1 MRILHLIPS
10 LTLLLSAVVG
20 CSSER
25 PASSNSTAEKLP
37 SAAVTTI
44 YVVRH
49 AEKETDPSMTDP
61 PLTPAGEQR
70 ALTLRDTLGSRNVEA
85 VYVTNTARSR
95 ATAAPLATALQ
106 RTPQVYDKPTDLAAR
121 ILQENKGKTVL
132 VVGHS
137 NTLLPLVTALGAT
150 SEITAVEDAEY
161 DYLFEVK
168 VPPTGT
174 ATVVTHRYGA
184 EQ

>member
-1 MRILHLIPS
+1 MRFLPLIPS
-10 LTLLLSAVVG
+10 LGLLLSAVVG

-25 PASSNSTAEKLP
+25 PAASGSTAEKLP
-37 SAAVTTI
+37 GAAVTTI

-49 AEKETDPSMTDP
+49 AEKETSPALTDP

-70 ALTLRDTLGSRNVEA
+70 ALTLRDTLGSRNIEA
-85 VYVTNTARSR
+85 LYVTNTVRSR

-106 RTPQVYDKPTDLAAR
+106 RTPQVYDKPADLAAR
-121 ILQENKGKTVL
+121 ILREQKGKTVL

-137 NTLLPLVTALGAT
+137 NTLLPLVSALGAT
-150 SEITAVEDAEY
+150 SEITTVEDGEY

-168 VPPTGT
+168 VPPSGA
-174 ATVVTHRYGA
+174 ATVVTHRFGA